1 MEISSIQNRSAAEH
15 TKPADE
21 TPAKHNKTLQNQAIL
36 QASLEVS
43 ISSGNDSLALL
54 YRTAVTELNNVLEA
68 DLGPSAIQQAYDSGV
83 DVSPVATAE
92 RIVSL
97 SANFFSS
104 YQNQHTE
111 MDYQTQ
117 VQSFVE
123 LISGGIDQGFSEARE
138 ILDGLQ
144 VLQGDI
150 AANIDTTYDLVQEK
164 LAALTET
171 LLNSGNKSEDS
182 SEPQT

>member
-1 MEISSIQNRSAAEH
+1 MEISSIQSQSATERTKH
-15 TKPADE
+15 TEE
-21 TPAKHNKTLQNQAIL
+21 TPTQQARNAQNQAIL

-54 YRTAVTELNNVLEA
+54 YRTAVTELNKVLET
-68 DLGPSAIQQAYDSGV
+68 DLGSSSIQKAYDSGL
-83 DVSPVATAE
+83 DVTPEATAE

-104 YQNQHTE
+104 YQAQHPE

-117 VQSFVE
+117 AKSFVE
-123 LISGGIDQGFSEARE
+123 LISGGIDQGFADARE
-138 ILDGLQ
+138 ILDGLK

-150 AANIDTTYDLVQEK
+150 ASNIDTTYDLVQEK
-164 LAALTET
+164 LSTLMDT
-171 LLNSGNKSEDS
+171 LLNQA
-182 SEPQT
+182 QTPAENVAE

>member
-1 MEISSIQNRSAAEH
+1 MEISSIQGQSAAERN
-15 TKPADE
+15 KPTEE
-21 TPAKHNKTLQNQAIL
+21 TAATQKSVQNQAIL
-36 QASLEVS
+36 QASLDVS

-54 YRTAVTELNNVLEA
+54 YRTAVTELNKVLEA

-83 DVSPVATAE
+83 DVSPAATAE
-92 RIVSL
+92 RIVAL

-104 YQNQHTE
+104 YQDQHPE

-117 VQSFVE
+117 VKSFVK
-123 LISGGIDQGFSEARE
+123 LISGGIDQGFADARE

-164 LAALTET
+164 LSTLMDT
-171 LLNSGNKSEDS
+171 LLNPDPAAADDAEQPG
-182 SEPQT
+182 

>member
-1 MEISSIQNRSAAEH
+1 MEINSVQNQSTANRS
-15 TKPADE
+15 KPADE
-21 TPAKHNKTLQNQAIL
+21 TPAQQQKSVRNQAIL

-43 ISSGNDSLALL
+43 LSSGNDSLALL
-54 YRTAVTELNNVLEA
+54 YRTAVTELNKALEA

-83 DVSPVATAE
+83 DVTPEATAE

-104 YQNQHTE
+104 YQDQHPD

-117 VQSFVE
+117 VESFIE
-123 LISGGIDQGFSEARE
+123 LISGGIDQGFSDARE

-150 AANIDTTYDLVQEK
+150 AANIDTTYDLVQK
-164 LAALTET
+164 SLTALMDT
-171 LLNSGNKSEDS
+171 LLNP
-182 SEPQT
+182 EPPTEGHSDQQT